1 MKMKSIIIFVIVLII
16 AAFAVGFQSSNKNR
30 TEAHVQK
37 SDLNKMDG
45 NLRAATF
52 AGGCFWCVEADFEKV
67 EGVIEA
73 ISGYT
78 GGHTQNPTYKE
89 VSAGVTGH
97 AEAVQVLYD
106 PEKVSYAEL
115 LDVFW
120 RQVNPTDPGGQFV
133 DRGLQYRS
141 AIFYHDDQQKRLAL
155 ESKMA
160 LEKSARFEK
169 PISRS

>member
-16 AAFAVGFQSSNKNR
+16 AAFAVGFQSSNKNQ
-30 TEAHVQK
+30 TKAHVQK

-120 RQVNPTDPGGQFV
+120 RQIEACSIVPLYSTMMTNKSVWRWNPKWLWKNPRV
-133 DRGLQYRS
+133 L
-141 AIFYHDDQQKRLAL
+141 K
-155 ESKMA
+155 
-160 LEKSARFEK
+160 
-169 PISRS
+169 SRS